1 MDVSEYASRVIDA
14 RIDELWAE
22 LPAISIEG
30 ARGVGKT
37 TTARQRAGTFLELDD
52 AAVFEAVEADP
63 AAVASFAPPVIV
75 DEWQRLPPV
84 FDAVRRA
91 VDADRS
97 PGRFLITGSASPRRP
112 PTHTGAGRI
121 VTLRM
126 RPLALCERWDAEAF
140 GAPTVS
146 LAALLSG
153 ERAPV
158 EGHSAAR
165 LADYISEIAA
175 SGLPGL
181 RGLSPDAAAE
191 SLAGYIDR
199 IIDRDFPDAGMSL
212 RNPEGLRRWMA
223 AYAAATATTASYER
237 IRDAATGGHGDK
249 PSRSATAPYI
259 DALERMHISEPLTAW
274 APTPNPLA
282 KLATGPKHHLADP
295 ALAVALLGLDADG
308 LRRGSGPAAP
318 TVDQRPLLGRLFESL
333 VALSLRVFAQRARA
347 SVHHLRRRSGD
358 REIDFIVRARDD
370 RVVAIEAKLSPTV
383 SDNDVRHL
391 HWLRRAIGPGLAD
404 AAVITTG
411 PYAYRRRDG
420 IAVIP
425 AALLAP

>member
-1 MDVSEYASRVIDA
+1 MGVSEYAPRVIDG

-37 TTARQRAGTFLELDD
+37 TTARQRAGTLLELDN
-52 AAVFEAVEADP
+52 AAVFETIEADP
-63 AAVASFAPPVIV
+63 AAITGFSPSVVV

-91 VDADRS
+91 VDNDRS
-97 PGRFLITGSASPRRP
+97 PGRFLITGSASPKRP

-126 RPLALCERWDAEAF
+126 RPLALCERWDAEVF

-146 LAALLSG
+146 LASLLSG
-153 ERAPV
+153 ERTTIAG
-158 EGHSAAR
+158 ESQAR

-181 RGLSPDAAAE
+181 RGLSLDAASE
-191 SLAGYIDR
+191 SLAGYVDR

-212 RNPEGLRRWMA
+212 RNPEALRRWMT

-237 IRDAATGGHGDK
+237 IRDAATSSHGDK

-259 DALERMHISEPLTAW
+259 DELERMHVLEPLSAW
-274 APTPNPLA
+274 SPTPNPLA
-282 KLATGPKHHLADP
+282 KLTTGPKHHLVDP
-295 ALAVALLGLDADG
+295 ALAVALLGLDVDS
-308 LRRGSGPAAP
+308 LRLGGGQPPAGSE
-318 TVDQRPLLGRLFESL
+318 QRPLLGRLFESL
-333 VALSLRVFAQRARA
+333 VALSLRVLAQRSRA
-347 SVHHLRRRSGD
+347 TVHHLRRRSGD
-358 REIDFIVRARDD
+358 REIDFIVRARDN
-370 RVVAIEAKLSPTV
+370 RVLAIEAKLSATV
-383 SDNDVRHL
+383 SDADVRHL
-391 HWLRRAIGPGLAD
+391 HWLRQAVGPGVAD
-404 AAVITTG
+404 AAVVTTG
-411 PYAYRRRDG
+411 PFAYRRRDG

-425 AALLAP
+425 AALLGP

>member
-1 MDVSEYASRVIDA
+1 MDVSEYASRVIDG
-14 RIDELWAE
+14 RMDELWAE

-63 AAVASFAPPVIV
+63 GAVASFAPPVIV

-97 PGRFLITGSASPRRP
+97 PGRFLITGSAPPKRP

-126 RPLALCERWDAEAF
+126 RPLALCERWDAEVF
-140 GAPTVS
+140 VAPTVS

-165 LADYISEIAA
+165 LADYVSEIAA

-181 RGLSPDAAAE
+181 RGLSPDAASE

-199 IIDRDFPDAGMSL
+199 IIDRDFPVAGMSL
-212 RNPEGLRRWMA
+212 RNPEALRRWMT
-223 AYAAATATTASYER
+223 AYAAATATTAPYER
-237 IRDAATGGHGDK
+237 IRDAAAGGHGEG
-249 PSRSATAPYI
+249 PSRSTAAPWI
-259 DALERMHISEPLTAW
+259 DALERMHISEPLSAW
-274 APTPNPLA
+274 APTSNLLA

-295 ALAVALLGLDADG
+295 ALAVALLGLDAEG
-308 LRRGSGPAAP
+308 LRHGSSPAAP
-318 TVDQRPLLGRLFESL
+318 TAGQRPLLGRLFESL
-333 VALSLRVFAQRARA
+333 VALSLRVLAQRARA
-347 SVHHLRRRSGD
+347 TVHHLRRRTGD

-370 RVVAIEAKLSPTV
+370 RVVAIEAKLSATV
-383 SDNDVRHL
+383 SDRDVRHL
-391 HWLRRAIGPGLAD
+391 HWLQRAIGSGLAD
-404 AAVITTG
+404 AAVVTTG